1 MIAYLYKKGSV
12 IMNNRHRTIERI
24 KQRSRSYDFGILV
37 HDIKRIIEG
46 TVKKVK
52 YDWATDLKTT
62 KTELVDRVYDTLPK
76 KPVKITIDLNN
87 KKE

>member
-1 MIAYLYKKGSV
+1 
-12 IMNNRHRTIERI
+12 MNNRRRTIERI
-24 KQRSRSYDFGILV
+24 KRSKSYNFGILV
-37 HDIKRIIEG
+37 YDIKRTIEE